1 MPRSGY
7 AFNDLRPD
15 VIIARY
21 QHIDHTWCFDGVYDV
36 VWTVYVNSR
45 SGASIIP
52 ETGGPIPLRPGHA
65 WLMPPWC
72 PLDLRC
78 EGRVGH
84 LWVRF
89 ALDALL
95 PDVVRELVPLP
106 ISLPLRGL
114 LAAEVS
120 CLRHH
125 LRQVGEDHPSTVLSA
140 AALASSVFGQVTA
153 SFAADQLDRLRR
165 RLDDGHPLAP
175 ALEQMERRL
184 DQPLYNDGLARTCG
198 LSKDHF
204 IRIFRRH
211 FGQSPAQ
218 YLITRRLEQVCRLLS
233 SGDEPIEHIARV
245 CGLNDRFYLGRLFRR
260 RLGVTPAAYRRR
272 MRAAADR

>member
-1 MPRSGY
+1 MDSPGNAR
-7 AFNDLRPD
+7 NDLRPD
-15 VIIARY
+15 VFIARY
-21 QHIDHTWCFDGVYDV
+21 QDIDHSWCFDGVHDV
-36 VWTVYVNSR
+36 VWTIYVNSR
-45 SGASIIP
+45 AGASITP
-52 ETGGPIPLRPGHA
+52 PGGTPIQLRPGRV

-78 EGRVGH
+78 QGRVGH

-106 ISLPLRGL
+106 IALPQRGM
-114 LAAEVS
+114 LAAEVVV
-120 CLRHH
+120 
-125 LRQVGEDHPSTVLSA
+125 LRQNLKQLGEDHPSTVLSA
-140 AALASSVFGQVTA
+140 GALASSVFGQVA
-153 SFAADQLDRLRR
+153 GSFSPDQLDRLRR

-184 DQPLYNDGLARTCG
+184 EQPLYNDSLARACA

-204 IRIFRRH
+204 IRVFRRY

-218 YLITRRLEQVCRLLS
+218 YLITRRLERVCRLLS
-233 SGDEPIEHIARV
+233 HGDEPIDDIAVR
-245 CGLNDRFYLGRLFRR
+245 CGLNDRFYLGRVFRR
-260 RLGVTPAAYRRR
+260 RLGVTPAAYRQR
-272 MRAAADR
+272 MRAAGGR